1 MQWLKL
7 TRQITQLVVAEN
19 NTCQFWCSTT
29 HINFY
34 LFSCHT
40 GQATQNM
47 YCMSHRKCTVKNT
60 KFLFRL
66 KRQTDLLLG
75 CISVVI
81 LNSIIK
87 LLFPQQGSIYI
98 SIITKDWWFLS
109 GLSSRTRIWTD
120 LLYWSVLEFI
130 FIDFMLEKCMA
141 VYRKQTVGHLT
152 YVMQWLVFHRVTF
165 SVFTHI

>member
-1 MQWLKL
+1 MHCEK
-7 TRQITQLVVAEN
+7 
-19 NTCQFWCSTT
+19 
-29 HINFY
+29 Y
-34 LFSCHT
+34 
-40 GQATQNM
+40 
-47 YCMSHRKCTVKNT
+47 
-60 KFLFRL
+60 FRL
-66 KRQTDLLLG
+66 KKQTDLLLG

-152 YVMQWLVFHRVTF
+152 YVMQ
-165 SVFTHI
+165 